1 VNIDLKPE
9 DRIPAD
15 LTVWPLPIDRVLYE
29 AEQPIIFLTHSTS
42 GQSLLAYLA
51 HESVTGVDYILAS
64 ASPRKIQQLEQG
76 GVGVREALCADWMW
90 ILRSSLQ
97 TSTVDVWAVTEA
109 AVPDE
114 YLPIPGT
121 GLLPE
126 HSVVFAA
133 RALGDGIALGRM
145 PCSVISLVADS
156 ARASLKAVFDFV
168 REANTEGR
176 PTDAQR
182 ALYDLPVQRL
192 RFASFEVGLAE
203 PNPELFPDDSLQ
215 KAISRLT
222 SGLEWAESASD
233 EVAVP
238 GQSPQE
244 QEVILRAALAL
255 TPPSS
260 GVVSAIEVSGTWLGG
275 RRFHL
280 DRTARTKVSRRLRTL
295 RSERIVVLSGRI
307 GEIDDDNLSFTLRE
321 TDDGIDHKGAFP
333 DELLDDMRTHYY
345 ESNPVQISGV
355 ELNGRLRVTA
365 VVQLAPPGEAS

>member
-1 VNIDLKPE
+1 VNIDLRPE
-9 DRIPAD
+9 DRVPSQFVD
-15 LTVWPLPIDRVLYE
+15 WPLPIDRVLYE
-29 AEQPIIFLTHSTS
+29 AEQPIVFLTHSTS

-51 HESVTGVDYILAS
+51 HESDSEIDYILAS
-64 ASPRKIQQLEQG
+64 ASTRKIHQLEQG
-76 GVGVREALCADWMW
+76 AVGVREALFADWIW
-90 ILRSSLQ
+90 LLRRE
-97 TSTVDVWAVTEA
+97 THADTFGVWAITEA

-114 YLPIPGT
+114 YLPVPGT
-121 GLLPE
+121 GLVPE

-182 ALYDLPVQRL
+182 ALYDLPVQHL

-215 KAISRLT
+215 KAIARLT
-222 SGLEWAESASD
+222 SGLEWAESAS
-233 EVAVP
+233 EETAVP

-244 QEVILRAALAL
+244 QEVVLRAALAL

-260 GVVSAIEVSGTWLGG
+260 GVVSAIEVSGTWLGR

-280 DRTARTKVSRRLRTL
+280 DRTARSKVSRRLRTL
-295 RSERIVVLSGRI
+295 RSERIVFFSGRI

-321 TDDGIDHKGAFP
+321 TDDGVDHKGAFP
-333 DELLDDMRTHYY
+333 EELLDDMRTHYY
-345 ESNPVQISGV
+345 EANKVQISGV

-365 VVQLAPPGEAS
+365 VVQLAPPSEA

>member
-1 VNIDLKPE
+1 MNINLRLE
-9 DRIPAD
+9 DRVAAD
-15 LTVWPLPIDRVLYE
+15 LVVWPLPIDRVLYE
-29 AEQPIIFLTHSTS
+29 AEQPIVFLTHSVT

-51 HESVTGVDYILAS
+51 HESAVGADYILAS

-76 GVGVREALCADWMW
+76 TVAVREALCADWMW
-90 ILRSSLQ
+90 LLRQNAEAGSIGLWS
-97 TSTVDVWAVTEA
+97 ATEA
-109 AVPDE
+109 SVPDDF
-114 YLPIPGT
+114 LPIPGT
-121 GLLPE
+121 ALLPE

-133 RALGDGIALGRM
+133 RALGEGIALGRM

-203 PNPELFPDDSLQ
+203 PNPALFPDDSLQ

-222 SGLEWAESASD
+222 SGLEWAQSTLDD
-233 EVAVP
+233 EAVP

-244 QEVILRAALAL
+244 QEVVLRAALAL

-260 GVVSAIEVSGTWLGG
+260 GVVSAIEVSGTWLAGK
-275 RRFHL
+275 RFHL
-280 DRTARTKVSRRLRTL
+280 DRSARTKVSRRLRAL
-295 RSERIVVLSGRI
+295 RSERIVLFSGRI

-321 TDDGIDHKGAFP
+321 TDDGAGHKGSFP
-333 DELLDDMRTHYY
+333 EELLDDMRTHYY
-345 ESNPVQISGV
+345 ESNRVQISGV
-355 ELNGRLRVTA
+355 ELNGRLRITA
-365 VVQLAPPGEAS
+365 VVQLARPSEA

>member
-1 VNIDLKPE
+1 MNINLTPE
-9 DRIPAD
+9 DRVAAD
-15 LTVWPLPIDRVLYE
+15 LVVWPLPIDRVLYE
-29 AEQPIIFLTHSTS
+29 AEQPIVFLTHSIT

-51 HESVTGVDYILAS
+51 HESAVGADYILAS

-76 GVGVREALCADWMW
+76 TVGVREALCADWMW
-90 ILRSSLQ
+90 LLRQNAQAGSIDLWS
-97 TSTVDVWAVTEA
+97 VNEA
-109 AVPDE
+109 LVPDDF
-114 YLPIPGT
+114 LPIPGT
-121 GLLPE
+121 ALLPE

-133 RALGDGIALGRM
+133 RALGEGIALGRM

-203 PNPELFPDDSLQ
+203 PNPELFPDDSLH

-222 SGLEWAESASD
+222 SGLEWAQSASD
-233 EVAVP
+233 DEAVP

-244 QEVILRAALAL
+244 QEVVLRAALAL

-260 GVVSAIEVSGTWLGG
+260 GVVSAIEVSGTWLAG

-280 DRTARTKVSRRLRTL
+280 DRTARTKVSRRLRAL
-295 RSERIVVLSGRI
+295 RSERIVLFSGRI

-321 TDDGIDHKGAFP
+321 TDDGADHKGSFP
-333 DELLDDMRTHYY
+333 EELLDDMRTHYY
-345 ESNPVQISGV
+345 ESNRVQISGV
-355 ELNGRLRVTA
+355 ELNGRLRITA
-365 VVQLAPPGEAS
+365 VVQLAPPSEA

>member
-1 VNIDLKPE
+1 MNIDLRPE
-9 DRIPAD
+9 NRVATEFIS
-15 LTVWPLPIDRVLYE
+15 WPLAVDRVLYE
-29 AEQPIIFLTHSTS
+29 AEQPIVFLTHSAS

-51 HESVTGVDYILAS
+51 HESDSSVDYILAS
-64 ASPRKIQQLEQG
+64 ASPRKVQQLEQG

-90 ILRSSLQ
+90 ILRYKAQ
-97 TSTVDVWAVTEA
+97 DSTFGAWVVTESEI
-109 AVPDE
+109 PDE
-114 YLPIPGT
+114 YLPVPGT

-168 REANTEGR
+168 REANTGGR

-182 ALYDLPVQRL
+182 SLYDLPVQRF
-192 RFASFEVGLAE
+192 RFASFEVGLGE
-203 PNPELFPDDSLQ
+203 PNPELFPDNSVQ
-215 KAISRLT
+215 EAISRLA
-222 SGLEWAESASD
+222 SGLEWAESLSD
-233 EVAVP
+233 DAVVP

-244 QEVILRAALAL
+244 QEVVLRAALAL

-275 RRFHL
+275 RRFRL
-280 DRTARTKVSRRLRTL
+280 DRTARARVSRRLRAL
-295 RSERIVVLSGRI
+295 RSERIVVYSGRI

-321 TDDGIDHKGAFP
+321 TGDGVDRRGAFP

-345 ESNPVQISGV
+345 ESNRVEISGV

-365 VVQLAPPGEAS
+365 VVQLPSPSEA

>member
-1 VNIDLKPE
+1 MNIDLRQE
-9 DRIPAD
+9 DRISAD
-15 LTVWPLPIDRVLYE
+15 LVAWPLAIDRVLYE
-29 AEQPIIFLTHSTS
+29 AEQPIVFLTHSTS

-51 HESVTGVDYILAS
+51 HESTSGIDYILAS

-76 GVGVREALCADWMW
+76 AVGVREALCADWMW
-90 ILRSSLQ
+90 ILRWNTETN
-97 TSTVDVWAVTEA
+97 TSGVWSITEA
-109 AVPDE
+109 MIPDE

-133 RALGDGIALGRM
+133 RALGDGIVLGKM

-156 ARASLKAVFDFV
+156 ARSSLKAVFDFV

-182 ALYDLPVQRL
+182 ALYDLPVQQL
-192 RFASFEVGLAE
+192 RFGSFEVGLGE
-203 PNPELFPDDSLQ
+203 PNPELFPDNSLQ
-215 KAISRLT
+215 TAITRLA
-222 SGLEWAESASD
+222 SGLEWAESATED
-233 EVAVP
+233 DAVP
-238 GQSPQE
+238 GQSQQE
-244 QEVILRAALAL
+244 QEVVLRATLAL

-275 RRFHL
+275 KRFHL
-280 DRTARTKVSRRLRTL
+280 DRTARSKVSRRLRSL
-295 RSERIVVLSGRI
+295 RSERIVVYSGRI

-321 TDDGIDHKGAFP
+321 ASDGVDHRGAFP

-345 ESNPVQISGV
+345 ESNRVEISGV

-365 VVQLAPPGEAS
+365 IVQLPSPSEA

>member
-1 VNIDLKPE
+1 MNVNLKPE
-9 DRIPAD
+9 DRVAAD
-15 LTVWPLPIDRVLYE
+15 LVVWPLPIDRVLYE
-29 AEQPIIFLTHSTS
+29 AEQPIVFLTHSIT

-51 HESVTGVDYILAS
+51 HESALGADYILAS

-76 GVGVREALCADWMW
+76 TVGVREALCADWMW
-90 ILRSSLQ
+90 LLRQNAQAGSIDLWSV
-97 TSTVDVWAVTEA
+97 SEA
-109 AVPDE
+109 LIPDDF
-114 YLPIPGT
+114 LPIPGT
-121 GLLPE
+121 ALLPE

-133 RALGDGIALGRM
+133 RALGEGIALGRM

-203 PNPELFPDDSLQ
+203 PNPELFPDDSLH

-222 SGLEWAESASD
+222 SGLEWAQSASD
-233 EVAVP
+233 DEAVP

-244 QEVILRAALAL
+244 QEVVLRAALAL

-260 GVVSAIEVSGTWLGG
+260 GVVSAIEVSGTWLAG

-280 DRTARTKVSRRLRTL
+280 DRTARTKVSRRLRAL
-295 RSERIVVLSGRI
+295 RSERIVLFSGRI

-321 TDDGIDHKGAFP
+321 TDDGADHKGSFP
-333 DELLDDMRTHYY
+333 EELLDDMRTHYY
-345 ESNPVQISGV
+345 ESNRVQISGV
-355 ELNGRLRVTA
+355 ELNGRLRITA
-365 VVQLAPPGEAS
+365 VVQLAPPSEA